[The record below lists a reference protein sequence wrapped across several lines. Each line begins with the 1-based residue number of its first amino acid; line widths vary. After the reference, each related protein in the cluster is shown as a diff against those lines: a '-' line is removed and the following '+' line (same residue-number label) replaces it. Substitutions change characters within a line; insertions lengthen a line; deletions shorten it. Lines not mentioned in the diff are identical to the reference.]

1 LSESAPI
8 LKRLREIL
16 AIPGDRV
23 GRARRIAAAIRD
35 TGGYRWVGL
44 YEVSTE
50 EISVLAWSG
59 PSAPAYPRFPASQG
73 LCGASAASRATVAV
87 GDVSQDPRYLTTL
100 GSTRS
105 EIVVPILDRSRGG
118 TVGLLDVESDLLDAF
133 GEGDRRC
140 LEECAAAL
148 APLWG

>member
-1 LSESAPI
+1 MSESAPI

-35 TGGYRWVGL
+35 TGGYRWVGI
-44 YEVSTE
+44 YDVSPD
-50 EISVLAWSG
+50 EIAVLAWSG
-59 PSAPAYPRFPASQG
+59 PAAPAYPRFPSSQG
-73 LCGASAASRATVAV
+73 LCGASVSSRATVAV
-87 GDVSQDPRYLTTL
+87 GDVSRDPRYLTTL
-100 GSTRS
+100 CTTRS
-105 EIVVPILDRSRGG
+105 EIVVPIIDRGSGP

-133 GEGDRRC
+133 GEEDRRC

>member
-1 LSESAPI
+1 LSESGPI

-35 TGGYRWVGL
+35 TGGYRWVGI
-44 YEVSTE
+44 YDVSPE
-50 EISVLAWSG
+50 EIAVLAWSG
-59 PSAPAYPRFPASQG
+59 PEAPAHPRFPASQG

-87 GDVSQDPRYLTTL
+87 GDVSRDPRYLATL
-100 GSTRS
+100 GTTRS
-105 EIVVPILDRSRGG
+105 EIVVPILDPDAGRA
-118 TVGLLDVESDLLDAF
+118 VGLLDVESDLLDAF
-133 GEGDRRC
+133 GQEDRRC